1 MTISCCVPKCDTW
14 YKEKDMTGITMF
26 TVREEW
32 KGKIPSKDK
41 WDITPNIAICS
52 KHIIKD
58 DIITNSSTQNKRG
71 KWIKNGEAFARR
83 RLKDDAIPTIFPGC
97 STHLINIQSKQTY
110 RNIKNSKNYIKRSKW
125 TWRSYRNGH
134 EKLHERALSVVLND
148 HTKNEKEWRV

>member
-1 MTISCCVPKCDTW
+1 
-14 YKEKDMTGITMF
+14 MF

-71 KWIKNGEAFARR
+71 KRIKNGEAFARR

-97 STHLINIQSKQTY
+97 STHLASRKHTKQTDTQKHQK
-110 RNIKNSKNYIKRSKW
+110 I
-125 TWRSYRNGH
+125 
-134 EKLHERALSVVLND
+134 EKLHQEIEVDMRELSKR
-148 HTKNEKEWRV
+148 T